1 MRRLSMIVLV
11 AAATL
16 GAARTR
22 TQTSRAQSQ
31 CPDAS
36 ALLGGWQSVE
46 ITEAPTGGDIYDGAR
61 AVLGPAGPGM
71 RVFSKGYYAY
81 LQLSNAA
88 LSRPDLPKP
97 PPTAEQLLAIW
108 GPIAANGGAYD
119 VHCDTLNMRPFVS
132 KNPRAMRP
140 GFRVPFL
147 FKITNDSLWLH
158 GPSAV
163 GTVKYVRLDR

>member
-1 MRRLSMIVLV
+1 MGRLSMISLV
-11 AAATL
+11 AIAAL
-16 GAARTR
+16 GAASTR
-22 TQTSRAQSQ
+22 THISRAQAQ

-46 ITEAPTGGDIYDGAR
+46 ITEAPTGGDIYDGAP
-61 AVLGPAGPGM
+61 AVLGPAGPGI

-88 LSRPDLPKP
+88 VSRPDLPVP

-108 GPIAANGGAYD
+108 GPIASNGGAYD
-119 VHCDTLNMRPFVS
+119 VHCDTLNTRPFVS

-140 GFRVPFL
+140 GFRLPFL
-147 FKITNDSLWLH
+147 FKITSDTLWLH
-158 GPSAV
+158 GPPAV